1 MLKIIF
7 LSFILSLIGS
17 GSLKKEVDLDCFFKS
32 LDENQQS
39 EYYQFIREEKS
50 KTTIYEVV
58 RNWKN
63 ARELVLELWEG
74 EEDPYG
80 YFTIEDGLIE
90 GDIPHID
97 HILPSSWMTAT
108 LTCGLSEKPRK
119 SCSDNHFY
127 ELFES
132 DPRNLAPTTASLNI
146 RKSDHPFCEHS
157 LTMSVNDM
165 KVFDDFIFVSNVNI
179 ETPNGVDT
187 SCIIPPDKYKGLLA
201 RSQLIASEVYGI
213 DLSSAYHSM
222 LIEWDLMF
230 PPDNTEIKRNEM
242 IKTII
247 NVDNHFIT
255 DHNQE
260 KGIYDANCKIKKT
273 SGK

>member
-7 LSFILSLIGS
+7 LSLVLSLIWS
-17 GSLKKEVDLDCFFKS
+17 SSSKKEVYLDCFFKS
-32 LDENQQS
+32 LNKDQQS
-39 EYYQFIREEKS
+39 DYYQIIRTERS
-50 KTTIYEVV
+50 KTTIYEVT
-58 RNWKN
+58 RNWNN
-63 ARELVLELWEG
+63 ARDLVLELWEG
-74 EEDPYG
+74 KEDPYG
-80 YFTIEDGLIE
+80 YFIIEDGLIE
-90 GDIPHID
+90 GDTPHID
-97 HILPSSWMTAT
+97 HILPSSWMTTT
-108 LTCGLSEKPRK
+108 LTCGLSKKPRE
-119 SCSDNHFY
+119 SCSNNHFY
-127 ELFES
+127 KLFES

-146 RKSDHPFCEHS
+146 RKSDRPFCEHS
-157 LTMSVNDM
+157 LAMSVNDM

-213 DLSSAYHSM
+213 DLPSNYQTM
-222 LIEWDLMF
+222 LVAWDTEF

-273 SGK
+273 SIE